1 MVSRKEISVPEY
13 YQKYVDQAGDD
24 DLQKAFKKN
33 TKLFKK
39 ILKNIPRKKHDYAYA
54 PGKWTVR
61 ELLQHVVDAERV
73 FALRALWMTRKDPS
87 PLPGFD
93 ENIWAAASNARERK
107 WDDLV
112 KEFFLLRAANVL
124 FFESLNDDQ
133 LKQTGIASNNTFN
146 AAGLGFITAGHVGH
160 HINVL
165 NERYLKKAKKE
176 KKGKKNAGAI
186 TNGQATKKNKSK
198 KKEKAKDLTIA

>member
-1 MVSRKEISVPEY
+1 MVSRKEINVSEY
-13 YQKYVDQAGDD
+13 YQRYVEQADDD

-39 ILKNIPRKKHDYAYA
+39 VLKSIPRKKHDFAYA
-54 PGKWTVR
+54 PDKWTIR
-61 ELLQHVVDAERV
+61 ELLQHVLDAERV
-73 FALRALWMTRKDPS
+73 FVLRAIWFARKDPS

-107 WDDLV
+107 WDDLI
-112 KEFFLLRAANVL
+112 KEFFLLREANAL
-124 FFESLNDDQ
+124 FFQSLNDDQ

-146 AAGLGFITAGHVGH
+146 VAGLGFITVGHVAH
-160 HINVL
+160 HVNVL
-165 NERYLKKAKKE
+165 KEKYLNTKKE
-176 KKGKKNAGAI
+176 KKEKKVSSL
-186 TNGQATKKNKSK
+186 NGSGEETKKKKTK

>member
-13 YQKYVDQAGDD
+13 YQRYVDQAGDD

-39 ILKNIPRKKHDYAYA
+39 ILKNIPRKKHDYAYS

-61 ELLQHVVDAERV
+61 ELLQHVADAERV
-73 FALRALWMTRKDPS
+73 FALRALWITRKDPS
-87 PLPGFD
+87 PQPGFD

-112 KEFFLLRAANVL
+112 KEFFLIRAANVL

-133 LKQTGIASNNTFN
+133 LRQTGIASNNTFN
-146 AAGLGFITAGHVGH
+146 VAGLGFVTVGHVGH

-165 NERYLKKAKKE
+165 NERYLSKKKKE
-176 KKGKKNAGAI
+176 KEKKIPAS
-186 TNGQATKKNKSK
+186 NGDGQDTKKNKSK